1 MDQVGATFSNHKL
14 MLCRAFLLK
23 RYPSAKNWQEIEQS
37 KAQLPHFELSPES
50 FAAMP
55 VWVISLKLSTD
66 RRAAVAQSLQ
76 AQALDFEFVDAVDGQ
91 DDQVEWEQVQCQS
104 LQLQCSDLLSSWC
117 TDIPCLQIFFT
128 QWRHRRQGFLNHNQY
143 MMGKVVHTLPAVGGR
158 H

>member
-1 MDQVGATFSNHKL
+1 MDQDGATFSNHKL

-23 RYPSAKNWQEIEQS
+23 RYPSANNWQEIEKS
-37 KAQLPHFELSPES
+37 KAQLPRFELSPES

-55 VWVISLKLSTD
+55 VWVISLQRSTD

-117 TDIPCLQIFFT
+117 TDTPCLQIFFT
-128 QWRHRRQGFLNHNQY
+128 QWRHRRQGFLNHNHY
-143 MMGKVVHTLPAVGGR
+143 MMGKVVHTLPAAWGR